1 MADQKGES
9 LATAT
14 SLADLFLYGWDGS
27 GDWKVPADLIAAGRQ
42 LARNGSLSVAQRGMP
57 TADNAYGID
66 GWRLLIENANGV
78 VLTQDSADVP
88 DGAGFAAK
96 LVVGS
101 GNNGK
106 FGLFSP
112 IENRDARQLR
122 NKPVSLRVP
131 LKATAGLVNGTGK
144 IRVGILA
151 FTGTADAVSGDPVSS
166 WGAEGTNPT
175 LAADWAFANTPAAIA
190 VTTSWADYVVENVT
204 IPANATNIAIL
215 IWSDDRATTTT
226 TDILRIGGYVTLTR
240 GAVAPPGLVLPFA
253 EELAR
258 CQRYFQKTF
267 PLATAP
273 ADGAG
278 TAGAM
283 TVVPLGATGYLA
295 YFWQFPRM
303 RTAPTIATYNPG
315 ASGTSAYWRNAG
327 DTTSSQPLLAGV
339 GENCATIYLNNAVSK
354 AWTSEGWTIHAT
366 ADADM

>member
-1 MADQKGES
+1 MA
-9 LATAT
+9 
-14 SLADLFLYGWDGS
+14 
-27 GDWKVPADLIAAGRQ
+27 
-42 LARNGSLSVAQRGMP
+42 
-57 TADNAYGID
+57 
-66 GWRLLIENANGV
+66 
-78 VLTQDSADVP
+78 
-88 DGAGFAAK
+88 
-96 LVVGS
+96 
-101 GNNGK
+101 
-106 FGLFSP
+106 
-112 IENRDARQLR
+112 
-122 NKPVSLRVP
+122 
-131 LKATAGLVNGTGK
+131 KAGK

-278 TAGAM
+278 TAGARGRDAAGS
-283 TVVPLGATGYLA
+283 P
-295 YFWQFPRM
+295 
-303 RTAPTIATYNPG
+303 PG
-315 ASGTSAYWRNAG
+315 AEFRSRLRLQIGRAH
-327 DTTSSQPLLAGV
+327 V
-339 GENCATIYLNNAVSK
+339 
-354 AWTSEGWTIHAT
+354 
-366 ADADM
+366 